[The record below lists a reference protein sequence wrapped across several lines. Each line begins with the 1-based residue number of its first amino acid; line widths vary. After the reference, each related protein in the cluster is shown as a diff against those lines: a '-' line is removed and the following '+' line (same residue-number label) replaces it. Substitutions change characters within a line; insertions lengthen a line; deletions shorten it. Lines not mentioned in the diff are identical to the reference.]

1 VVGDYIL
8 GRVLDG
14 IRVLDLSRVIAGPY
28 CATLM
33 ADLGADVVKLER
45 PGRGDDL
52 RAWRGGNGMS
62 AAFAAINRGKRGIAI
77 ELQHPDGARLA
88 FELARRADV
97 IVENFLPGV
106 AARQGLGYEAVR
118 AVNPSVV
125 YASVTGFG
133 QDGPY
138 ARRPGYNTIAKGRSG
153 LMALT
158 GMPGQP
164 PTRVGGSV
172 SDLAAALCAFGTV
185 NAALVHRFRTGAGQH
200 LDVNLLAS
208 SLTLLPDPV
217 AQYFDTGQRPRR
229 VGNRNLNLTPG
240 EAYPTKDGMV
250 QVVMMN
256 PDQYDRFCKAL
267 DDPELAT
274 DPRFVTN
281 DARLAHY
288 DDFRARVERALAA
301 RTTAE
306 WLERFE
312 RASIAAGPVY
322 ELDEV
327 FADAQVKHLQ
337 LIAGLEQPGYGTA
350 RMLAFP
356 VRASATPPSIRRPA
370 PLLGEHTAEVLGEIG
385 VTASEIERLAAAG
398 TIALAPRPARR

>member
-1 VVGDYIL
+1 
-8 GRVLDG
+8 VLSG

-52 RAWRGGNGMS
+52 RSWRGGDGMS

-77 ELQHPDGARLA
+77 ELQHPEGARLA

-138 ARRPGYNTIAKGRSG
+138 VRRPGYNTIAQGMSG

-172 SDLAAALCAFGTV
+172 SDLAAALCAFGAI
-185 NAALVHRFRTGAGQH
+185 NAALVHRFRTGVGQH

-208 SLTLLPDPV
+208 TLSLLPDPV

-229 VGNRNLNLTPG
+229 VGNRNLNLTPA

-267 DDPELAT
+267 GDTELAT

-288 DDFRARVERALAA
+288 DEFRARVERALASG
-301 RTTAE
+301 TTAE

-327 FADAQVKHLQ
+327 FADAQVKHLR
-337 LIAGLEQPGYGTA
+337 LVAELEQPGYGTA
-350 RMLAFP
+350 RMLTFP
-356 VRASATPPSIRRPA
+356 VRASTTPASIRRAA
-370 PLLGEHTAEVLGEIG
+370 PLLGEHTGEVLAEIG
-385 VTASEIERLAAAG
+385 VSASEIERLATAG
-398 TIALAPRPARR
+398 TIAQAPGPARR

>member
-1 VVGDYIL
+1 ML
-8 GRVLDG
+8 SG

-28 CATLM
+28 CTALM

-52 RAWRGGNGMS
+52 RAWRGGDGMS
-62 AAFAAINRGKRGIAI
+62 AAFAAINRGKRGVAI
-77 ELQHPDGARLA
+77 ELQDPEGARLA

-97 IVENFLPGV
+97 VVENFLPGV
-106 AARQGLGYEAVR
+106 AARLGLGYEAVR
-118 AVNPSVV
+118 AVNPTVV

-138 ARRPGYNTIAKGRSG
+138 AKRPGYNTIAQGMSG

-158 GMPGQP
+158 GMPGHP

-172 SDLAAALCAFGTV
+172 SDLAAALCAFGAI
-185 NAALVHRFRTGAGQH
+185 NAAIVHRLRMGVGQF

-208 SLTLLPDPV
+208 TLSLLPDPV

-229 VGNRNLNLTPG
+229 LGNRNANLTPA

-267 DDPELAT
+267 GDPDLAT
-274 DPRFVTN
+274 DPRFTTN
-281 DARLAHY
+281 EARLAHY
-288 DDFRARVERALAA
+288 DEFRAWVERALASA
-301 RTTAE
+301 TTAE

-322 ELDEV
+322 EFDEV

-337 LIAGLEQPGYGTA
+337 LVAEIEQPGYGTA
-350 RMLAFP
+350 RMLTFP
-356 VRASATPPSIRRPA
+356 VRASATPASIRRPA

-385 VTASEIERLAAAG
+385 VSASEIERLAAAG
-398 TIALAPRPARR
+398 TIALGPSRPSR